1 MRYFLILAM
10 FFALAQARV
19 DVSIST
25 PNVFIDISKV
35 INKKTKILHLY
46 KSAHIVFQYADITKG
61 LNRYRGTQ
69 ANLPLGFAEAFYID
83 SVYNYMKK
91 NYRIKLDGK

>member
-25 PNVFIDISKV
+25 PNVFIDIGSGG
-35 INKKTKILHLY
+35 HYY
-46 KSAHIVFQYADITKG
+46 KRGYKNHHRDHYR
-61 LNRYRGTQ
+61 NRGYYKRGYIPRHHYR
-69 ANLPLGFAEAFYID
+69 PHH
-83 SVYNYMKK
+83 
-91 NYRIKLDGK
+91 YRPYSRW

>member
-25 PNVFIDISKV
+25 PNVFIDSHYY
-35 INKKTKILHLY
+35 KKKATK
-46 KSAHIVFQYADITKG
+46 SPQ
-61 LNRYRGTQ
+61 R
-69 ANLPLGFAEAFYID
+69 PL
-83 SVYNYMKK
+83 KK
-91 NYRIKLDGK
+91 